1 MSGDL
6 NTILNEWLK
15 TVSEF
20 IARYKGLPVL
30 IGVGLVLLSLICN
43 VLPPWPVIGW
53 LARTNLLLHLGVI
66 VGLISILLGDA
77 L

>member
-15 TVSEF
+15 IISEF

-30 IGVGLVLLSLICN
+30 IGVGLVFISLVVNLS
-43 VLPPWPVIGW
+43 PAWPVVGW
-53 LARTNLLLHLGVI
+53 LAETQLLLHLGVI
-66 VGLISILLGDA
+66 VGLIGILLGDA

>member
-1 MSGDL
+1 MGGDL
-6 NTILNEWLK
+6 NTILSEWLK
-15 TVSEF
+15 VISEF

-30 IGVGLVLLSLICN
+30 IGIGLILLSLIFN

-53 LARTNLLLHLGVI
+53 LAQTELLLHLGVI
-66 VGLISILLGDA
+66 LGLIGILLGDA